1 MTGIMV
7 KRVMV
12 FGRPGSG
19 KSTFAAWLSRSLGLP
34 LHHLDQ
40 HFYVHH
46 WVERDYNEFLYI
58 QKNIVDTDCWIVDG
72 NNTRSFEM
80 RWARADLILYFN
92 FSKLTCYFRV
102 VKRFFNQ
109 KTTLNDRAPGCKETI
124 RYSLLKYMWHFERR
138 VSEKIKLLKKRYPN
152 AVFKEIRCD
161 RDLNQLRQQ
170 LVGSHESHHPLR
182 NV

>member
-1 MTGIMV
+1 MQPIVV
-7 KRVMV
+7 KRVMI

-34 LHHLDQ
+34 LHHLDK

-46 WVERDYNEFLYI
+46 WVERDYNEFLQI
-58 QKNIVDTDCWIVDG
+58 QKNIVDTESWIVDG

-124 RYSLLKYMWHFERR
+124 RYPLLRYMWNFDQR
-138 VSEKIKLLKKRYPN
+138 VSQKIKLLKKCYPLG
-152 AVFKEIRCD
+152 AFKEIRCD
-161 RDLNQLRQQ
+161 QDLDHLKHDILNK
-170 LVGSHESHHPLR
+170 
-182 NV
+182 NI

>member
-1 MTGIMV
+1 MPHAML
-7 KRVMV
+7 KRVMI

-34 LHHLDQ
+34 LHHLDK

-46 WVERDYNEFLYI
+46 WVERDYNEFLQI
-58 QKNIVDTDCWIVDG
+58 QKNIVDTESWIVDG

-92 FSKLTCYFRV
+92 FSKLSCYFRV

-124 RYSLLKYMWHFERR
+124 RYSLLRYMWNFDQR
-138 VSEKIKLLKKRYPN
+138 VSQKIKLLNKRYPQ
-152 AVFKEIRCD
+152 VEFKEIRCTYE
-161 RDLNQLRQQ
+161 LNQLKHQ
-170 LVGSHESHHPLR
+170 LI
-182 NV
+182 NKI